1 MNLEQSSDV
10 VIVGIGKHTKKRKL
24 KLGKELSLGKNRC
37 LIDSQQHASLK
48 YLSGQGWVISD
59 NNTTDGVYVNQQ
71 RLKPET
77 NHRLKN
83 NDKFSLG
90 PNTKGYEWRI
100 QRLLVRT
107 PSIEDPELETVK
119 KSRVLDDDIK
129 NTANVTTSSAN
140 TSVASTSSAKK
151 VKTRFLERFTQEK
164 DNLDPRLIEE
174 PTAEQKMEIERKEFE
189 KKYSE
194 MALKNAENESSMATL
209 QKEKDKME
217 EKLKMFEQLNENMR
231 ENLQKE
237 KAAMEEKFNCEKE
250 LLQREFKAK
259 HEEFEATKKAE
270 NEEFEK
276 RLIETKLISDQQRIE
291 EKNAKKLKMDFL
303 NSCKDELKCSIC
315 IELFITPVTLNCGH
329 IFCQFCINQFELEVK
344 TNKDFNCPNCKIPI
358 TSQTRCRQIEN
369 LITAIYSD
377 VDESLFKER
386 EALIEERK
394 KTIWKEPQKLDCEK
408 VEKTSLHSGWSI
420 HSFLRNLE

>member
-1 MNLEQSSDV
+1 MNLAQSSEV
-10 VIVGIGKHTKKRKL
+10 CIVGIGKHTKKRKIEL

-37 LIDSQQHASLK
+37 LIDSQEHASLK

-59 NNTTDGVYVNQQ
+59 NKTTDGVYVNQQ
-71 RLKPET
+71 KLKPET

-90 PNTKGYEWRI
+90 PNTNGYEWRI
-100 QRLLVRT
+100 QRILFRT
-107 PSIEDPELETVK
+107 PSIEDPEVETVK
-119 KSRVLDDDIK
+119 KSRVDNDIK
-129 NTANVTTSSAN
+129 NTANVSTSSAN
-140 TSVASTSSAKK
+140 TSIASTSSAKK

-231 ENLQKE
+231 ENLQKQ

-250 LLQREFKAK
+250 LLQRELKAK
-259 HEEFEATKKAE
+259 HEELEASQKAE

-276 RLIETKLISDQQRIE
+276 RLVKTKLISDQQRIE
-291 EKNAKKLKMDFL
+291 EKNAKKSKMDFL
-303 NSCKDELKCSIC
+303 NSCKDELKCTIC

-329 IFCQFCINQFELEVK
+329 MFCQFCINQFELEVK

-369 LITAIYSD
+369 LITAIYRY
-377 VDESLFKER
+377 ENIRMLQI
-386 EALIEERK
+386 LIGMNMVL
-394 KTIWKEPQKLDCEK
+394 IFSP
-408 VEKTSLHSGWSI
+408 VNFG
-420 HSFLRNLE
+420 

>member
-1 MNLEQSSDV
+1 M
-10 VIVGIGKHTKKRKL
+10 
-24 KLGKELSLGKNRC
+24 
-37 LIDSQQHASLK
+37 
-48 YLSGQGWVISD
+48 
-59 NNTTDGVYVNQQ
+59 
-71 RLKPET
+71 
-77 NHRLKN
+77 
-83 NDKFSLG
+83 
-90 PNTKGYEWRI
+90 
-100 QRLLVRT
+100 
-107 PSIEDPELETVK
+107 
-119 KSRVLDDDIK
+119 
-129 NTANVTTSSAN
+129 TTSSAN
-140 TSVASTSSAKK
+140 TSVASTSSARK

-276 RLIETKLISDQQRIE
+276 RLIETKLISDQQS
-291 EKNAKKLKMDFL
+291 KKLKGL
-303 NSCKDELKCSIC
+303 Y
-315 IELFITPVTLNCGH
+315 
-329 IFCQFCINQFELEVK
+329 Q
-344 TNKDFNCPNCKIPI
+344 
-358 TSQTRCRQIEN
+358 
-369 LITAIYSD
+369 
-377 VDESLFKER
+377 
-386 EALIEERK
+386 
-394 KTIWKEPQKLDCEK
+394 
-408 VEKTSLHSGWSI
+408 
-420 HSFLRNLE
+420 